1 MGSSQQCLLGGQETV
16 TLPATREVQ
25 HRQKEE
31 KMTVGIIKHSSRSQR
46 GCGVSVLGGFQI
58 LADQSSV
65 H

>member
-1 MGSSQQCLLGGQETV
+1 MILPETG
-16 TLPATREVQ
+16 EVQ

-31 KMTVGIIKHSSRSQR
+31 KMTVGIIKRSSRSQR

-58 LADQSSV
+58 LAEQSSV